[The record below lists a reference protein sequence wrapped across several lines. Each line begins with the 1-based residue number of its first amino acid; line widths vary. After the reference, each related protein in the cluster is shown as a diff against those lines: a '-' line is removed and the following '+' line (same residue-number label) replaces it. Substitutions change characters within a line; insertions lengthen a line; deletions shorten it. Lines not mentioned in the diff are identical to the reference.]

1 MLTEEPAMS
10 ERVYNVLF
18 LCTGNSAR
26 SILAEGI
33 LNKLGEGRF
42 RAFSAGSQPKGEVHP
57 FALQLLQ
64 ARGTDTSFAR
74 SKNWEEFAVDGAPE
88 MDFVFTVC
96 DNAAG
101 EACPVWPGHPMT
113 AHWGIPDPA
122 AAEGTE
128 AERHFAFA
136 EAWRMLSSR
145 ISVLLSLP
153 MDTIDRKTLKS
164 RLEEIGRTSDEHA

>member
-1 MLTEEPAMS
+1 MV

-26 SILAEGI
+26 SILAEAI

-42 RAFSAGSQPKGEVHP
+42 RAYSAGSQPKSEPHP
-57 FALQLLQ
+57 YALQLL
-64 ARGTDTSFAR
+64 RGRGIDTGFAR
-74 SKNWEEFAVDGAPE
+74 SKNWDEFAVEGAPA
-88 MDFVFTVC
+88 MDFIFTVC
-96 DNAAG
+96 DSAAG

-128 AERHFAFA
+128 AERHLAFA
-136 EAWRMLSSR
+136 EAWRMLSAR
-145 ISVLLSLP
+145 ISLLLNLP
-153 MDTIDRKTLKS
+153 METIDRMALKA
-164 RLEEIGRTSDEHA
+164 RLNEIGRIDEIAGDDAA